1 MLDIL
6 ISSAILFSFMN
17 LENAYFIK
25 IIFDVAIFLGPDESC
40 SIAGG
45 FNTPETHSSEIG

>member
-6 ISSAILFSFMN
+6 RSSAILFSFMN
-17 LENAYFIK
+17 LENAYSIK
-25 IIFDVAIFLGPDESC
+25 IIFDVAIFLGPDESY

-45 FNTPETHSSEIG
+45 SRSMTSSSTLLA